1 MCPFT
6 MKDYATLH
14 REHCLAVPSTFN
26 FGRDVVDA
34 WAGNADKTALIW
46 CDGTGS
52 ERSFTFSDVAQR
64 SNQVANWLTE
74 RGIRKGERIIVMLP
88 RIPEWQIALVGC
100 LKVGVVPIPC
110 ITMLTEKDVSYR
122 VRHSGAVG
130 AITMIA
136 EVHKFEA
143 CGASFKAR
151 LAIGGSGAG
160 WHDYKDVGALAAK
173 FDACELEAEEPAII
187 YYTSGSTGN
196 PKGVCHASRS
206 LFTWRVSAQYW
217 LTLTPQDVM
226 WCTADTGWSKAG
238 TSILFGPWSQGST
251 VLFYDGPFEPRQ
263 RFELIERY
271 GVTVFCAAAT
281 ELRHM
286 VREDLASFDLSCLRL
301 TVSAGESV
309 NPEVIHEWQS
319 QTGVELLDGYGQTET
334 LMTVLNYPGMPVRPG
349 SMGRPLPGVEAGILC
364 VDGSL
369 GGPGDEGELLIRAP
383 NPQLMLGYW
392 EDPDL
397 TSQVMLR
404 TNGSSWFRTGDNVRQ
419 DGDGYL
425 FYIGRTDDIITS
437 SGYRIGPQEV
447 ENVLIEH
454 PLVQESAVV
463 GLPDPERGEIVAAF
477 VVLTDTSL
485 ASDQLA
491 DDLQAH
497 VKRMTAPYKYPRRV
511 AFVDELPKTVSGKI
525 QRNLLRRSASAPTAV
540 GDSEAREM
548 DRLVQKKPR
557 ERGV

>member
-1 MCPFT
+1 MEN
-6 MKDYATLH
+6 YAKHH
-14 REHCLAVPSTFN
+14 REHCLTVPQTFN

-34 WAGNADKTALIW
+34 WASDADKTALIW
-46 CDGTGS
+46 CDGSDS
-52 ERSFTFSDVAQR
+52 ERSFTFSDVAER
-64 SNQVANWLTE
+64 SSQVANWLTDQ
-74 RGIRKGERIIVMLP
+74 GIRKGERIVVMLP

-100 LKVGVVPIPC
+100 LKVGAIPIPC
-110 ITMLTEKDVSYR
+110 ITMLTEQDVAYR

-130 AITMIA
+130 VITTIA
-136 EVHKFEA
+136 EVEKFA
-143 CGASFKAR
+143 ASGVNFKAR
-151 LAIGGSGAG
+151 LVIGGSSTG
-160 WHDYKDVGALAAK
+160 WHDYNDVGVLATK
-173 FDACELEAEEPAII
+173 FDACELGAEEPAII

-217 LTLTPQDVM
+217 LSLTPQDVM

-271 GVTVFCAAAT
+271 GVTVFCASAT
-281 ELRHM
+281 ELRHL
-286 VREDLASFDLSCLRL
+286 VREDLTSFDLSCLRL

-349 SMGRPLPGVEAGILC
+349 SMGRPLPGVEAGILR

-369 GGPGDEGELLIRAP
+369 GGPGDEGELLIRTP
-383 NPQLMLGYW
+383 NSQLMLGYW

-397 TSQVMLR
+397 TDQVMYR
-404 TNGSSWFRTGDNVRQ
+404 ANGNKWFRTGDNVHQ
-419 DGDGYL
+419 DVDGYF
-425 FYIGRTDDIITS
+425 FYVGRTDDIITS
-437 SGYRIGPQEV
+437 SGYRVGPQEV

-454 PLVQESAVV
+454 PLVRESAVV
-463 GLPDPERGEIVAAF
+463 GLPDPERGEIVTAF

-491 DDLQAH
+491 DDLQVH

-511 AFVDELPKTVSGKI
+511 VFVAELPKTVSGKI
-525 QRNLLRRSASAPTAV
+525 QRNLLRRSASPSGAV
-540 GDSEAREM
+540 GNLEISEG
-548 DRLVQKKPR
+548 LPLS
-557 ERGV
+557 

>member
-1 MCPFT
+1 M
-6 MKDYATLH
+6 MEDYATLH
-14 REHCLAVPSTFN
+14 REHCLTVPQTFN

-34 WAGNADKTALIW
+34 WANDADKTALIW
-46 CDGTGS
+46 CDGSGS
-52 ERSFTFSDVAQR
+52 ERSFTFSDIARR
-64 SNQVANWLTE
+64 SSQVANWLTE
-74 RGIRKGERIIVMLP
+74 QGIRKGERIVVMLP
-88 RIPEWQIALVGC
+88 RIPEWQIVLVGC
-100 LKVGVVPIPC
+100 LKVGAVPIPC

-122 VRHSGAVG
+122 VCHSGAVG
-130 AITMIA
+130 AITTIA
-136 EVHKFEA
+136 EAGKFEA

-160 WHDYKDVGALAAK
+160 WHDYKDVGVFATK
-173 FDACELEAEEPAII
+173 FDVCELGAEEPAII

-217 LTLTPQDVM
+217 LSLTPQDVM

-251 VLFYDGPFEPRQ
+251 VLFYDGPFEARQ

-271 GVTVFCAAAT
+271 GVTVFCASAT
-281 ELRHM
+281 ELRHL

-309 NPEVIHEWQS
+309 NPEVIYEWQS

-369 GGPGDEGELLIRAP
+369 GGAGDEGELLIRAP

-392 EDPDL
+392 EDPNL
-397 TSQVMLR
+397 TGQVMHHA
-404 TNGSSWFRTGDNVRQ
+404 NGNNWFRTGDNVRQ
-419 DGDGYL
+419 DDDGYL
-425 FYIGRTDDIITS
+425 FYLGRTDDIITS

-477 VVLTDTSL
+477 IVLTNTSL

-497 VKRMTAPYKYPRRV
+497 VKQMTAPYKYPRRV
-511 AFVDELPKTVSGKI
+511 TFVDELPKTVSGKI
-525 QRNLLRRSASAPTAV
+525 QRNLLRQSVSSPSAV
-540 GDSEAREM
+540 RNSETRE
-548 DRLVQKKPR
+548 RGRVAQKKPR